1 MEKLRQGLN
10 IPGLHST
17 GTTLNWVCDG
27 PAEGSTRSIFKLSP
41 GQKPAPPVSFKTH
54 PPQRMHGRRPLSWWP
69 RLAERPPKL
78 REWSRLCDGLA

>member
-41 GQKPAPPVSFKTH
+41 GQK
-54 PPQRMHGRRPLSWWP
+54 
-69 RLAERPPKL
+69 
-78 REWSRLCDGLA
+78 

>member
-54 PPQRMHGRRPLSWWP
+54 HPQEAAPRPPANPTVRHGR
-69 RLAERPPKL
+69 
-78 REWSRLCDGLA
+78 